1 MNTPNDTGFT
11 GSIPEI
17 YERYLVPMIFEPYA
31 SDLASRA
38 ASVQPSRVLEIAAGT
53 GVVTRA
59 MADALPE
66 HVEIVAT
73 DLNQAML
80 DCAAT
85 LGTHRPV
92 TWQQADAMHLP
103 FDDASFDLIVCQF
116 GAMFFPDKGR
126 AFAEARRV
134 LRSGGVL
141 LFNVWD
147 RIEENAFTVTVSDAL
162 GRLYAADPPSFLQRV
177 PHGYWETNIIA
188 RDLANGGFDAPP
200 PRIETIAK
208 RSGAGSAQAAAIA
221 FCQGTPIRAEIEAR
235 SGATLDEATAACA
248 TALRKRFGG
257 SAIDGR
263 IQAHVVTAQR

>member
-31 SDLASRA
+31 RDLASRA

-66 HVEIVAT
+66 HVEIVAA

-116 GAMFFPDKGR
+116 GAMFFPDKAR

-177 PHGYWETNIIA
+177 PHGYWDTNIIA

>member
-1 MNTPNDTGFT
+1 MNKSNDTGFT

-31 SDLASRA
+31 RDLANRA

-59 MADALPE
+59 MTDVLPA

-80 DCAAT
+80 DCAAA
-85 LGTHRPV
+85 LGTCRSV

-116 GAMFFPDKGR
+116 GAMFFPDKAR

-134 LRSGGVL
+134 LRSGGL
-141 LFNVWD
+141 MLFDVWD
-147 RIEENAFTVTVSDAL
+147 RIEENAFAATVSAAL
-162 GRLYAADPPSFLQRV
+162 GKLYAADPPGFLRRV
-177 PHGYWETNIIA
+177 PHGYWDTNVIA
-188 RDLANGGFDAPP
+188 RDLADGGFDAPS
-200 PRIETIAK
+200 PRLETIAK
-208 RSGAGSAQAAAIA
+208 RSRAASAEAAAVA
-221 FCQGTPIRAEIEAR
+221 FCQGTPMRAEIEAR
-235 SGATLDEATAACA
+235 SGAMLDEATAACA
-248 TALRKRFGG
+248 TALRERFGD
-257 SAIDGR
+257 SAIDGK

>member
-1 MNTPNDTGFT
+1 MNTSSDTGFT

-31 SDLASRA
+31 RDLASRA

-59 MADALPE
+59 MVDALPE

-85 LGTHRPV
+85 RGPHRPV

-103 FDDASFDLIVCQF
+103 FYDASFDLIVCQF
-116 GAMFFPDKGR
+116 GAMFFPDKAR

-147 RIEENAFTVTVSDAL
+147 RIEENAFAATVSDAL
-162 GRLYAADPPSFLQRV
+162 GKLYAADPPSFLQRV
-177 PHGYWETNIIA
+177 PHGYWDTNIIA

-208 RSGAGSAQAAAIA
+208 RSGAASAQAAAKA
-221 FCQGTPIRAEIEAR
+221 FCQGTPVRAEIDAR
-235 SGATLDEATAACA
+235 PGVTLDEATAVCA

-263 IQAHVVTAQR
+263 IQAHVVTAQH

>member
-116 GAMFFPDKGR
+116 GAMFFPDKAR

-177 PHGYWETNIIA
+177 PHGYWDTNIIA

>member
-59 MADALPE
+59 MADALSE

-85 LGTHRPV
+85 LGTYRPV

-116 GAMFFPDKGR
+116 GAMFFPDKAR

-177 PHGYWETNIIA
+177 PHGYWDTNIIA

>member
-1 MNTPNDTGFT
+1 
-11 GSIPEI
+11 
-17 YERYLVPMIFEPYA
+17 
-31 SDLASRA
+31 
-38 ASVQPSRVLEIAAGT
+38 
-53 GVVTRA
+53 
-59 MADALPE
+59 
-66 HVEIVAT
+66 
-73 DLNQAML
+73 
-80 DCAAT
+80 
-85 LGTHRPV
+85 V

-116 GAMFFPDKGR
+116 GAMFFPDKAR

>member
-66 HVEIVAT
+66 YVEIVAT

-116 GAMFFPDKGR
+116 GAMFFPDKAR

>member
-31 SDLASRA
+31 RDLASRA
-38 ASVQPSRVLEIAAGT
+38 ASVQPSRLLEIAAGT

-59 MADALPE
+59 MVDALPE

-92 TWQQADAMHLP
+92 TWQQADAMQLP
-103 FDDASFDLIVCQF
+103 FNDASFDLIVCQF
-116 GAMFFPDKGR
+116 GAMFFPDKPR

-134 LRSGGVL
+134 LRTGGVL

-147 RIEENAFTVTVSDAL
+147 RIEENAFAVTVSDAL
-162 GRLYAADPPSFLQRV
+162 GKLYAADPPSFLQRV
-177 PHGYWETNIIA
+177 PHGFVPANDIHFKPRA
-188 RDLANGGFDAPP
+188 SAPLA
-200 PRIETIAK
+200 T
-208 RSGAGSAQAAAIA
+208 SAQNLQPFEHRSADSLRLSGEKMRPPENIA
-221 FCQGTPIRAEIEAR
+221 
-235 SGATLDEATAACA
+235 
-248 TALRKRFGG
+248 
-257 SAIDGR
+257 
-263 IQAHVVTAQR
+263 

>member
-1 MNTPNDTGFT
+1 MNTSSDTGFT

-31 SDLASRA
+31 RDLASRA

-59 MADALPE
+59 MVDALPE

-73 DLNQAML
+73 DLNRAML

-92 TWQQADAMHLP
+92 KWQQADAMQLP

-116 GAMFFPDKGR
+116 GAMFFPDKAR
-126 AFAEARRV
+126 AFAEVRRV

-162 GRLYAADPPSFLQRV
+162 DKLYAADPPSFLQRV
-177 PHGYWETNIIA
+177 PHGYWDTNIIA

-221 FCQGTPIRAEIEAR
+221 FCQGTPMRAEIEAR
-235 SGATLDEATAACA
+235 SGATLDEATAVCA
-248 TALRKRFGG
+248 TALRKRFGAN
-257 SAIDGR
+257 AIDGR

>member
-1 MNTPNDTGFT
+1 MNTSSDTGFT

-31 SDLASRA
+31 RDLASRA

-59 MADALPE
+59 MVDALPE

-73 DLNQAML
+73 DLNRAML

-92 TWQQADAMHLP
+92 TWQRADAMQLP

-116 GAMFFPDKGR
+116 GAMFFPDKAR
-126 AFAEARRV
+126 AFAEVRRV

-147 RIEENAFTVTVSDAL
+147 RIEENAFAVTVSDAL
-162 GRLYAADPPSFLQRV
+162 GKLYAADPPSFFQRV
-177 PHGYWETNIIA
+177 PHGYWDTNIIA

-221 FCQGTPIRAEIEAR
+221 FCQGTPMRAEIEAR

>member
-1 MNTPNDTGFT
+1 MSTSNDTGFT

-31 SDLASRA
+31 RDLASRA

-59 MADALPE
+59 LAEALPE
-66 HVEIVAT
+66 HVEIIAT

-85 LGTHRPV
+85 LGTRRPV
-92 TWQQADAMHLP
+92 TWQQADATQLP
-103 FDDASFDLIVCQF
+103 FGDASFDLIVCQF
-116 GAMFFPDKGR
+116 GAMFFPDKAR
-126 AFAEARRV
+126 AYAEARRV

-147 RIEENAFTVTVSDAL
+147 RIEENTFADTVSDAL
-162 GRLYAADPPSFLQRV
+162 GKLYAADPPRFMQRV
-177 PHGYWETNIIA
+177 PHGYWDTNIIA

-200 PRIETIAK
+200 PRIETIAQ
-208 RSGAGSAQAAAIA
+208 RSGAESAQAAAIA
-221 FCQGTPIRAEIEAR
+221 FCQGTPMRAEIESR
-235 SGATLDEATAACA
+235 PGATLDEATAVCA
-248 TALRKRFGG
+248 AALRERFGAN
-257 SAIDGR
+257 AIDGK
-263 IQAHVVTAQR
+263 IQAHVVAAQR

>member
-31 SDLASRA
+31 RDLASRA

-59 MADALPE
+59 MADALSE

-85 LGTHRPV
+85 LGTYRPV

-116 GAMFFPDKGR
+116 GAMFFPDKAR

-177 PHGYWETNIIA
+177 PHGYWDTNIIA